1 VVGVPRR
8 RLGVVL
14 LVPGPVAVEVDA
26 LRLACRDDA
35 LDRVAPHLTLVPP
48 VNVRD
53 DRVRDAL
60 DVVRGAAAS
69 ARPFTVTLGP
79 PATFAPASPVLHLGV
94 SPVDAVTALRVA
106 VFAEPLRRPLT
117 YDFVPHVT
125 LSEEMLPLSRLDAA
139 VDALAGYA
147 RDVTFDRV
155 HVMEEDAR
163 AWSPIAEFVFGAPA
177 VVGRGGGLEVR
188 LDVASMLPPEAR
200 AFEAR
205 EWPLVDG
212 TGTREPIAITAWRG
226 DDVVGTATG
235 WTRGD
240 VGWLDALV
248 VGAAVRGEGVGSRL
262 LAAFESECAARG
274 ATRLALEA
282 VDGTDAIAFYA
293 SRGWR
298 VDGTRLDRVLL
309 RRDALPGAMDTEP
322 VAPVRREGE

>member
-1 VVGVPRR
+1 MPRR

-14 LVPGPVAVEVDA
+14 LVPGPVAVEVDGLRRACGDGA
-26 LRLACRDDA
+26 LE
-35 LDRVAPHLTLVPP
+35 RVASHLTLVPP

-53 DRVRDAL
+53 ERVRDAL

-69 ARPFTVTLGP
+69 VRPFTVTLGP
-79 PATFAPASPVLHLGV
+79 PATFAPASPVLYLRV
-94 SPVDAVTALRVA
+94 SPVHAVTALRDA

-125 LSEEMLPLSRLDAA
+125 LSEEMLPASRLDAA
-139 VDALAGYA
+139 VDALAGYT

-155 HVMEEDAR
+155 HVMEEEGR
-163 AWSPIAEFVFGAPA
+163 VWSPIAEFAFGAPA
-177 VVGRGGGLEVR
+177 VVGRGGLELR

-212 TGTREPIAITAWRG
+212 VGTRDPIAITAWRG

-248 VGAAVRGEGVGSRL
+248 VGAAVRGEGVGSHL

-274 ATRLALEA
+274 VTQLALEA
-282 VDGTDAIAFYA
+282 VEGADAIAFYA

-298 VDGTRLDRVLL
+298 VDGTRLDRALL
-309 RRDALPGAMDTEP
+309 RRDALAGAVDAEP
-322 VAPVRREGE
+322 VATVRREGE

>member
-1 VVGVPRR
+1 MPRR

-14 LVPGPVAVEVDA
+14 LVPGPVAVEVDGLRRACGDGA
-26 LRLACRDDA
+26 LE
-35 LDRVAPHLTLVPP
+35 RVAPHLTLVPP

-60 DVVRGAAAS
+60 DVVRAAA
-69 ARPFTVTLGP
+69 AATRPFTVTLGP
-79 PATFAPASPVLHLGV
+79 PATFAPAAPVLYLRV
-94 SPVDAVTALRVA
+94 SPVDAVTTLRDA

-117 YDFVPHVT
+117 HAFVPHVT
-125 LSEEMLPLSRLDAA
+125 LSEEMLPDARVGAA
-139 VDALAGYA
+139 VDALAGYE

-155 HVMEEDAR
+155 HVLEENGR
-163 AWSPIAEFVFGAPA
+163 AWSPIAEFAFGAPA
-177 VVGRGGGLEVR
+177 VVGRGGLQLR
-188 LDVASMLPPEAR
+188 LDVSSTLPPEAR

-212 TGTREPIAITAWRG
+212 VGTREPIAITAWRG

-235 WTRGD
+235 WTRD
-240 VGWLDALV
+240 AVGWLEALV
-248 VGAAVRGEGVGSRL
+248 VGAGARREGVGSHL

-274 ATRLALEA
+274 VTRLALEA
-282 VDGTDAIAFYA
+282 VESGDSVEFYV

-309 RRDALPGAMDTEP
+309 TRTTA
-322 VAPVRREGE
+322 